1 MRRDDKKSSEA
12 IEFTSGERLYAP
24 SEKLKNDTTGGVRE
38 HLDRYN
44 FALQFLSGKE
54 VVVDAACGSGYGSE
68 ILSKKAKKVVGL
80 EISDH
85 ALNYAK
91 AHHWRPNIEFQ
102 KADLNRKIEL
112 PDAFCN
118 VVVSFETLE
127 HLTNQEMMLAEFRR
141 ILKPGGVLIISTP
154 DRNLISGGLKSDNP
168 FHLKELTKEEFI
180 SLLEKFFVLE
190 ALYGQGEVKELPWW
204 KKIIKSLRTIKILR
218 KAKQLVVRRLRLEKV
233 VHKHFAAEEYT
244 PILKAGLEEPN
255 RFYVMIA
262 VCKNDKN
269 PRR

>member
-1 MRRDDKKSSEA
+1 MKKDNKKSSEE

-24 SEKLKNDTTGGVRE
+24 YEKLKDDAMGGVRE

-44 FALQFLSGKE
+44 FALQFLSGQE

-85 ALNYAK
+85 ALSYAK
-91 AHHWRPNIEFQ
+91 KHHWRPNIEFQ
-102 KADLNRKIEL
+102 KADLNQKIEL
-112 PDAFCN
+112 PNAFCN
-118 VVVSFETLE
+118 VIVSFETLE
-127 HLTNQEMMLAEFRR
+127 HLTNQEMILSEFRR
-141 ILKPGGVLIISTP
+141 ILKPGGMLVISTP

-180 SLLEKFFVLE
+180 SLLGKFFVLE
-190 ALYGQGEVKELPWW
+190 EFYGQGEVKELPWW
-204 KKIIKSLRTIKILR
+204 KKIIKSLRTITILR
-218 KAKQLVVRRLRLEKV
+218 KAKQLVVKKLRLEKV

-244 PILKAGLEEPN
+244 PIRKTDPKEPN

-262 VCKNDKN
+262 ICKNDKN